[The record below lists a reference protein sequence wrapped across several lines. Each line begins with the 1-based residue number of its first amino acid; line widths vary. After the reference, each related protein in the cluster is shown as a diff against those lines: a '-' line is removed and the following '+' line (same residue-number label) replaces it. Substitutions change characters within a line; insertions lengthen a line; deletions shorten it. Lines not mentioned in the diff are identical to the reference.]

1 MTRVMNT
8 SFSAAAQGMDPDE
21 CAAAALLAP
30 DPEPQDPEVDALSVS
45 IFDLFYRHRF
55 IVDIVI

>member
-1 MTRVMNT
+1 MSTD
-8 SFSAAAQGMDPDE
+8 FSAAAQGIDPDE
-21 CAAAALLAP
+21 GAAAALLAP
-30 DPEPQDPEVDALSVS
+30 DPEPHDPEVDALSVS

>member
-1 MTRVMNT
+1 MARVMST
-8 SFSAAAQGMDPDE
+8 DFYAAAQGIDPDE
-21 CAAAALLAP
+21 GAAAALLAP
-30 DPEPQDPEVDALSVS
+30 DPEPHDPEVDALSVS

>member
-1 MTRVMNT
+1 MNT
-8 SFSAAAQGMDPDE
+8 DFSAAAQGMDPDE
-21 CAAAALLAP
+21 GDAAALLAP

-45 IFDLFYRHRF
+45 IFDLIYRHRF